1 MRKVTIKM
9 LLPLQVLPFN
19 SSLYFIYHE
28 LARLVVNE
36 LLNISTLNLAK
47 VVENLALVK
56 YKNENLYDEIVQRI
70 LQKIDMFQLET
81 SIEKPTIPD
90 SPLNKTK
97 ALSAIIISYALQKRN
112 SPLFRE
118 ALTKFFEE
126 PFLKNISRLPPNY
139 LLKTLVAIVAISSH
153 ADLDPY

>member
-1 MRKVTIKM
+1 MRKVTMKM

-47 VVENLALVK
+47 IVENLALVK

-81 SIEKPTIPD
+81 SI
-90 SPLNKTK
+90 
-97 ALSAIIISYALQKRN
+97 
-112 SPLFRE
+112 
-118 ALTKFFEE
+118 
-126 PFLKNISRLPPNY
+126 
-139 LLKTLVAIVAISSH
+139 
-153 ADLDPY
+153 